1 MLSLLGN
8 FALEYQVIN
17 KSADSNLNLPS
28 LTHRKVVKSFQ
39 SQIAIIT

>member
-28 LTHRKVVKSFQ
+28 LTHRKVKSFQ
-39 SQIAIIT
+39 SQIAIIS